1 MGKIVDFDRT
11 HTDVILSG
19 GRSPESKDL
28 RTDFSIAVPTVRRS
42 FDSLRSLRMTNLV
55 AGPSVLHRWSS
66 DVCGRGCYFSHKRR
80 TPRRSCAGGL
90 AQCFRKYFT
99 RSIRLGFFQLPQSS
113 LGMSMTYFPQT
124 LMTWVS

>member
-28 RTDFSIAVPTVRRS
+28 RTDFTAAVPIMRRS

-55 AGPSVLHRWSS
+55 ACASALHRWSS
-66 DVCGRGCYFSHKRR
+66 DVCGRVDAPPLRGVQTVFLQISQGIFKFLLTIPLGQSVKSGYKTNTRR
-80 TPRRSCAGGL
+80 EKS
-90 AQCFRKYFT
+90 
-99 RSIRLGFFQLPQSS
+99 
-113 LGMSMTYFPQT
+113 
-124 LMTWVS
+124 